1 MFDIVRFENPR
12 TLWLLLVLVP
22 MVAYYVYRTLQGRAA
37 IRLSTVSGLL
47 KLKHTYR
54 YWLRHTPF
62 VLRLLV
68 VALVI
73 FAMAR
78 PQSSEE
84 SQNVNAEG
92 IDIVMALDISGSM
105 LARDFSPDRLTAAQ
119 DIGSKFII
127 ARPTDRIGLV
137 VFAGEAF
144 TQSPITTDHVSLV
157 NLMNQIKSGMIADGT
172 AIGNGLATAVNRLK
186 ESDAPSK
193 VIILL
198 TDGVNNSGQIDP
210 LTAAQIAAD
219 YGIRVYTIGVGS
231 EGVAPTPTINA
242 WGGISFVQ
250 AKVEIDEDILR
261 QIADKTGGRYFRATD
276 NTKLAEIYAE
286 IDQLEKTKVEVEN
299 FVKYSEV
306 YHLWLL
312 LAVGLLMLEMLSR
325 YIFLRQI
332 P

>member
-12 TLWLLLVLVP
+12 ILWLLLLLVP

-37 IRLSTVSGLL
+37 IQVSTVSGLL
-47 KLKHTYR
+47 KLKRTYR

-231 EGVAPTPTINA
+231 EGVAPTPTINE

-306 YHLWLL
+306 YHFWLL

-325 YIFLRQI
+325 YLFLRQI

>member
-1 MFDIVRFENPR
+1 MLDIVRFENPR
-12 TLWLLLVLVP
+12 ILWLLLLLVP

-37 IRLSTVSGLL
+37 IQVSTVSGLL
-47 KLKHTYR
+47 KLKRTYR
-54 YWLRHTPF
+54 YWLRHAPF

-231 EGVAPTPTINA
+231 EGVAPTPTINE

-306 YHLWLL
+306 YHFWLL

-325 YIFLRQI
+325 YLFLRQI

>member
-1 MFDIVRFENPR
+1 MLDIVRFENPR
-12 TLWLLLVLVP
+12 ILWLLVVLAP
-22 MVAYYVYRTLQGRAA
+22 MVAYYVYRTVQGRAA
-37 IRLSTVSGLL
+37 IRVSTVRGVQHLR
-47 KLKHTYR
+47 HTYR
-54 YWLRHTPF
+54 YWLRHVPF
-62 VLRLLV
+62 ALRCLV

-78 PQSSEE
+78 PQSSEDRT
-84 SQNVNAEG
+84 NVNAEG

-105 LARDFSPDRLTAAQ
+105 LARDFQPDRLTAAK

-127 ARPTDRIGLV
+127 GRPTDRIGLV

-157 NLMNQIKSGMIADGT
+157 NLLNQVQIGMIADGT

-186 ESDAPSK
+186 ESDSPSK

-219 YGIRVYTIGVGS
+219 YGIRVYAVGVGS
-231 EGVAPTPTINA
+231 EGVAPTPTLNE

-250 AKVEIDEDILR
+250 AKVEIDETMLR
-261 QIADKTGGRYFRATD
+261 EIADKTGGRYFRATD
-276 NTKLAEIYAE
+276 NTKLAEIYSE
-286 IDQLEKTKVEVEN
+286 IDKLEKAKVEVEN

-306 YHLWLL
+306 YHMWLL
-312 LAVGLLMLEMLSR
+312 LAVGLLFVEILCR
-325 YIFLRQI
+325 YLFLRQI